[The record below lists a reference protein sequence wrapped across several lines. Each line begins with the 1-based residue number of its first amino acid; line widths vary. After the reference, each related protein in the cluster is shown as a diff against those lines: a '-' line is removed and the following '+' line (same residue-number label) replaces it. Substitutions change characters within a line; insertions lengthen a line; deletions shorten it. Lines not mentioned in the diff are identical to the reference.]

1 MQKIDI
7 FPAKHT
13 VTSKERILEIIP
25 EIKKELEEKLK
36 YFKEVSGDLLKHERL
51 KTKVEYDLEMMQEV
65 GYVN

>member
-13 VTSKERILEIIP
+13 VTSKDRILEIIP